1 MGKKDENFSIENYEF
16 LPGTVHL
23 IDVGQSLNVKKE
35 GDGDIILHP
44 QPTNNPNDPLTWSKK
59 KRAVQFGI
67 IWFWGFMVAGSF
79 NFMGPLFADW
89 MAEFNVQLT
98 ELLIGSAL
106 GFLFL
111 GVGVTL
117 IQPTGLKLG
126 KQLVY
131 NLGTILSI
139 IACAFGSQTKSI
151 GYFYAYKIA
160 IGLAASPVDS
170 LVEISSTDMFFQHE
184 RSTAISWLVMALY
197 GGSDLFP
204 VACGYIAA
212 SMHWSWTYYVQII
225 IYVPLLIVQIL
236 FVEDTTFRRG
246 GKKHDEDTLEEG
258 ILKQIKS
265 SESNKNLG
273 TVEEAKEEGE
283 VEVESTNSADIP
295 EKTYWQK
302 RNWIHREENDTR
314 SWFQIF
320 LRPFTLITF
329 PAVVWGGIIYGG
341 QMCWISLIVNLQSAI
356 YSAPPYNFSVDIV
369 GLTTLGMFF
378 GNVVGMFYGGPF
390 VDWLAVKLAR
400 RNHGVLEPEH
410 RLHAMLVPTILNA
423 IGVLAF
429 GLGAYYKLHFTVSVV
444 IGMGFMGFAM
454 TSSGAI
460 GLVYAV
466 DCYGKLGSEC
476 IVLML
481 FIRNMIGMAFTF
493 GIAPWMEAQG
503 TLKTTWVMFM
513 LSVLINGSYLA
524 FIFWGKT
531 FRRSTKDR
539 YERMTVGLIAH

>member
-1 MGKKDENFSIENYEF
+1 MGKSKEPFSIENYEI

-23 IDVGQSLNVKKE
+23 VDIGQNLNVKKA

-44 QPTNNPNDPLTWSKK
+44 QPTNNPNDPLTWSKG
-59 KRAVQFGI
+59 KRAFQFSL

-79 NFMGPLFADW
+79 NFMGPLYTAWIEDFGVTL
-89 MAEFNVQLT
+89 NQI
-98 ELLIGSAL
+98 LIGSGL

-111 GVGVTL
+111 GTGVTI

-126 KQLVY
+126 KQFVY
-131 NLGTILSI
+131 NVCTILSI
-139 IACAFGSQTKSI
+139 VACAFGSQTKDI
-151 GYFYAYKIA
+151 AYFYAFKIV

-204 VACGYIAA
+204 VAAGYIAD
-212 SMHWSWTYYVQII
+212 SMHWSWTYYVQIM
-225 IYVPLLIVQIL
+225 IYVPLLIVQI
-236 FVEDTTFRRG
+236 FFMEDSTFRRG
-246 GKKHDEDTLEEG
+246 GSKNNEDSLEEG

-265 SESNKNLG
+265 NETNEQVATSEDSKEQ
-273 TVEEAKEEGE
+273 VEIE
-283 VEVESTNSADIP
+283 VASVNSSELP
-295 EKTYWQK
+295 KRTYWEN
-302 RNWIHREENDTR
+302 RNWVHREYNDKR

-341 QMCWISLIVNLQSAI
+341 QMCWISLIVNLQAAI
-356 YSAPPYNFSVDIV
+356 YSNPPYNFSVGIV

-390 VDWLAVKLAR
+390 IDWLAVKLAR
-400 RNHGVLEPEH
+400 RNHGILEPEH
-410 RLHAMLVPTILNA
+410 RLHAMLVPTVLNA
-423 IGVLAF
+423 AGVLAF
-429 GLGAYYKLHFTVSVV
+429 GLGAYYGSHWTISVV

-454 TSSGAI
+454 TSSGSCS
-460 GLVYAV
+460 LVYAV
-466 DCYGKLGSEC
+466 ECYGKLGSEC

-493 GIAPWMEAQG
+493 GIGPWMDAAG
-503 TLKTTWVMFM
+503 TYTTTWLMFM
-513 LSVLINGSYLA
+513 LSLIINGSYLIL
-524 FIFWGKT
+524 IFWGKT
-531 FRRSTKDR
+531 FRRWTKDR
-539 YERMTVGLIAH
+539 YERMTVGLVAH